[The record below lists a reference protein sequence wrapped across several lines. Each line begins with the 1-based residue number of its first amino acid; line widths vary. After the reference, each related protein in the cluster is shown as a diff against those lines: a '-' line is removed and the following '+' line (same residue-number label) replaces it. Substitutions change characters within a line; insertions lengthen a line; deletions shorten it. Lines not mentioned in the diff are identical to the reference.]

1 LRHVVVIGGGFAGV
15 SCARNL
21 AANPDVRVTLIDR
34 NNYHQFQPLLYQVA
48 TAELGVSDVAFMLRK
63 LLDRHANVDVKM
75 VEATSIDPVTCTV
88 RTAEGE
94 TYQGDFLVLAAGSQ
108 PNFFGTPGADKYAFP
123 LYSLQQA
130 EVLRSR
136 ILAVFESADRDPALI
151 QKGALNFVIVGS
163 GPTGTEMAGAL
174 TDMLHGALPPEYQD
188 LAIKQ
193 AKIYLVDHGH
203 AVLAA
208 FSKESQTYAATQLQ
222 ERGVQLLLGV
232 GVSEVGPGHVS
243 LSDGRK
249 ILTHTTIWAGG
260 LKAAGLSDNVGLPRG
275 NGGRIEVQ
283 PDFSVK
289 GFPGVYALGDFA
301 DILDFDGTAFPQ
313 LASVAQQCGKWC
325 AANIAADI
333 AGQPRQPFRYFD
345 KGIMAMIGR
354 NAAVAEVGKK
364 RHELEGVIGFAAWL
378 GVHAAL
384 LDTNRARLEA
394 FFEWAWTYFGRTRG
408 AQVLDRTNAARIDW
422 DGDGDGPPTPTAPA

>member
-1 LRHVVVIGGGFAGV
+1 MKHVVIVGGGFAGV
-15 SCARNL
+15 SCARRL
-21 AANPDVRVTLIDR
+21 ATNPDVRVTLLDR

-75 VEATSIDPVTCTV
+75 VEATSIDPVTHTV

-222 ERGVQLLLGV
+222 ARGVQLLLGV

-275 NGGRIEVQ
+275 RGGRIEVQ
-283 PDFSVK
+283 PDFSVT

-301 DILDFDGTAFPQ
+301 NVVDFDGTPLPQ

-325 AANIAADI
+325 AANISADI

-408 AQVLDRTNAARIDW
+408 AQVLDRTNATRIDW
-422 DGDGDGPPTPTAPA
+422 DSDDDGPATPPASA